1 MNYNELIEAWKKEE
15 QYDFKG
21 WNFSH
26 LKERM
31 KEEPLPWKYKKTVK
45 SYMDNKKVMLDMGTG
60 GGEFLLSLNPPPGL
74 TFATESYPPN
84 VELSTATLSPHG
96 IEVIQVFDDYNLPFP
111 NETFD
116 LIINRHEFFSAEEV
130 YRLLK
135 PKGVFITQQVGGKN
149 NKELSR
155 YLLGNYPDTITMD
168 FNLESTLR
176 EVKSSGLKIM
186 EAEEYFPHSRFY
198 DIGALVYFAKIIQW
212 EFPDFSVEKSLEPLL
227 KLQQDVEEKGY
238 VESIEHRFFIVAIKE

>member
-1 MNYNELIEAWKKEE
+1 M
-15 QYDFKG
+15 
-21 WNFSH
+21 
-26 LKERM
+26 
-31 KEEPLPWKYKKTVK
+31 
-45 SYMDNKKVMLDMGTG
+45 
-60 GGEFLLSLNPPPGL
+60 
-74 TFATESYPPN
+74 
-84 VELSTATLSPHG
+84 ELSTATLSPHG
-96 IEVIQVFDDYNLPFP
+96 IEVIQIFDDYNLPFP

-149 NKELSR
+149 NKELSK

-168 FNLESTLR
+168 FNLESTLK
-176 EVKSSGLKIM
+176 EVKSSGLKII
-186 EAEEYFPHSRFY
+186 EAEEHFPHSRFY

-212 EFPDFSVEKSLEPLL
+212 EFPGFSVEKSLEPLL
-227 KLQQDVEEKGY
+227 KLQQDLEEKGY